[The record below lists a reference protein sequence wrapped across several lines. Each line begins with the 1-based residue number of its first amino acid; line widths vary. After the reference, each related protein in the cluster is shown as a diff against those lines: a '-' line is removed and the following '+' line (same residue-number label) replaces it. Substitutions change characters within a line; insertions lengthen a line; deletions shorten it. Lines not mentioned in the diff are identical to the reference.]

1 MLITTTDT
9 LQGVEI
15 TEYIGLVAV
24 RVASAKAATFKGGY
38 EKSTAQT
45 MADLEA
51 ELTTVAKKAGA
62 DAVIGLKIT
71 PEAMSTFA
79 AGTAVKIK

>member
-15 TEYIGLVAV
+15 KEYIGLVAV
-24 RVASAKAATFKGGY
+24 RVASAKAATFKGY
-38 EKSTAQT
+38 EKST
-45 MADLEA
+45 EA
-51 ELTTVAKKAGA
+51 TITSIEESLSKAAEKMNA

-71 PEAMSTFA
+71 PESMSTFA
-79 AGTAVKIK
+79 VGTAVKLK